1 MNVAGFTVCTGF
13 GGVTFVVVVVVVVVR
28 GGGGAAVVFGGGGGT
43 LLGAVVGSEVADLV
57 ATGAAVV
64 GPSPPCVSFT
74 ARNTPPAATTASTA
88 TTKNAVPPDL
98 FRGG

>member
-13 GGVTFVVVVVVVVVR
+13 GGVTFVVVVVVVVVVC
-28 GGGGAAVVFGGGGGT
+28 GGGAAVVLGGGGGA
-43 LLGAVVGSEVADLV
+43 LLGAAVGSGVADSV
-57 ATGAAVV
+57 ATGVATV

-74 ARNTPPAATTASTA
+74 ARNTPPAATTARTA